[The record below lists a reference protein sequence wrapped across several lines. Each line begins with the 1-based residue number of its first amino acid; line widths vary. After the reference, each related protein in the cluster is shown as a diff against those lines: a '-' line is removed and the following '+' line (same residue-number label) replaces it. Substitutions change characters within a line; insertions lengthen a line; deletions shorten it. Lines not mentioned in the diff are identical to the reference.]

1 MCIVNPPCPL
11 YWCLRGFFLDGCG
24 QNISKYINIFQNHAP
39 KREPK
44 FGRGSAIAG
53 AIHCLFLLFS
63 GFNPLKVWTPLTQL
77 SLGSSVCFFRILDDL
92 CELSFIWVNY
102 NDLTVLPHWNH
113 GLFQGNHPQMA
124 LIQVSEIL

>member
-1 MCIVNPPCPL
+1 MRPKGNPNLEGGQPLRAPFIV
-11 YWCLRGFFLDGCG
+11 FFC
-24 QNISKYINIFQNHAP
+24 
-39 KREPK
+39 
-44 FGRGSAIAG
+44 
-53 AIHCLFLLFS
+53 CS